1 MATVLVA
8 LLLAA
13 ALAACGVLVWL
24 LLRARQQLAR
34 YAPVR
39 DIDQFRQQAHM
50 EVEQHR
56 AAAAQEVAR
65 AQAEMQRQQQAVHEQ
80 TQSAQ
85 AQIAALHQH
94 LSGGQQQLAA
104 LQAELRSVEEEL
116 EFQSFGFYRPHYS
129 FTDSEQFK
137 DALRQV
143 RDAQKDLVKSKRAAH
158 CPSDW
163 TVDGNRAKGRK
174 MINQQMKLMLR
185 AFNGECDAAM
195 AKVRYNNVRKMEARL
210 VKACEAVNKL
220 GETQRVWI
228 TSDYLNLKLHEL
240 YLTHE
245 HHEALQREKEEQ
257 RRIKE
262 QMREEQKAQKEIEKA
277 QADALKEERRYEA
290 ALEQARADLAK
301 ASGAQHERF
310 AELVSKLENE
320 LKEALDRK
328 AKAIA
333 RAQLTR
339 SGHVYVI
346 SNLGSF
352 GEGVYKIGMTRRLE
366 PLIRVKE
373 LGDASVPFGFDVHA
387 MIYSED
393 APTLERALHSEFDGL
408 RVNRVN
414 TRKEFFRVS
423 LADIRKA
430 VAKHHGVI
438 TFVTNAEAEE
448 YRKTVALSDDDVA
461 LPAMAAS

>member
-1 MATVLVA
+1 MATVFVA
-8 LLLAA
+8 LLLAC
-13 ALAACGVLVWL
+13 ALVACGLLVWL
-24 LLRARQQLAR
+24 LLQARQQLAR

-39 DIDQFRQQAHM
+39 DIDEWRQQAHA

-56 AAAAQEVAR
+56 AATAHQLAQAQSEVA
-65 AQAEMQRQQQAVHEQ
+65 MQQHALHEQ

-85 AQIAALHQH
+85 HQLAQLGQQ
-94 LSGGQQQLAA
+94 LTGGQQRLSA

-129 FTDSEQFK
+129 FTDSEQFR

-143 RDAQKDLVKSKRAAH
+143 RDAQKQLVKAKGAAH
-158 CPSDW
+158 CPNDW

-185 AFNGECDAAM
+185 AFNGECDAAI
-195 AKVRYNNVRKMEARL
+195 AKVRYNNIAKMEAR
-210 VKACEAVNKL
+210 VSKACEAINKL
-220 GETQRVWI
+220 GETKRVWI
-228 TSDYLNLKLHEL
+228 TADYLNLKLHEL

-257 RRIKE
+257 RRIKD

-277 QADALKEERRYEA
+277 ESEALKEEKRYEA

-310 AELVSKLENE
+310 AGLVSKLENE
-320 LKEALDRK
+320 LRGALDRK

-373 LGDASVPFGFDVHA
+373 LGDASVPFSFDVHA

-393 APTLERALHSEFDGL
+393 APALERALHVEFDGR

-423 LADIRKA
+423 LAEVRKA

-438 TFVTNAEAEE
+438 TFVTVAEAEE
-448 YRKTVALSDDDVA
+448 YWKTVAITNEDSGIAAV
-461 LPAMAAS
+461 AAS